1 MCNDTSVQGFLGLS
15 GAILT
20 QVFYAVYRN
29 DPSSF
34 LLLVSWLPTVVALVF
49 MAVIRAIPA
58 ATTDEK
64 EQGNFTLF
72 STIAICLAA
81 YLCGIIVLENVMP
94 FGRVASLVVVFIL
107 LAFLLLPFGVVVRAE
122 SAPHG
127 ELPPSSITKPLLSD
141 QDFGG
146 ISKDPEVGGGADQGR
161 QPEVEENRVT
171 EEACKCVV
179 DYKSL
184 ARWRIEFDV
193 RCMGLKYIR

>member
-1 MCNDTSVQGFLGLS
+1 MCNDVSVQGFLGLS

-34 LLLVSWLPTVVALVF
+34 LLMVSWLPTVVALLF
-49 MAVIRAIPA
+49 MAVIRVMPA
-58 ATTDEK
+58 ANTDEK
-64 EQGNFTLF
+64 EQVNFTLF
-72 STIAICLAA
+72 SAIAICLAA

-127 ELPPSSITKPLLSD
+127 EFAPSSITKPLLSD
-141 QDFGG
+141 QDFLD

-161 QPEVEENRVT
+161 QPEVEENGVA

-179 DYKSL
+179 NMKVWQGGEL
-184 ARWRIEFDV
+184 NLI
-193 RCMGLKYIR
+193 

>member
-1 MCNDTSVQGFLGLS
+1 MCNDLSVQGFLGLS

-34 LLLVSWLPTVVALVF
+34 LLMVSWLPAVVALLF
-49 MAVIRAIPA
+49 MAVIRVMPA
-58 ATTDEK
+58 ATTDDK
-64 EQGNFTLF
+64 EQVNFTLF

-127 ELPPSSITKPLLSD
+127 ELAPSSITKPLLSH
-141 QDFGG
+141 QDFSD

-161 QPEVEENRVT
+161 QPEVEENGVT

-179 DYKSL
+179 DMKVWQ
-184 ARWRIEFDV
+184 RWRIEFDL
-193 RCMGLKYIR
+193 R